1 MSRKVTAMLIGVL
14 GVSLAAHA
22 EPFAYVTNRDSNTVS
37 VIDTA
42 TNAVNA
48 TVNVGD
54 VPFDVAITPD
64 GAFAYV
70 AHFGPG
76 IVSVIATADN
86 TVIATV
92 SVGSAPVAVA
102 ITPPHGDSDADGVP
116 DAFDQCPDTAVPESA
131 PTSGKLGQ
139 ARYALRSGVTFSMGP
154 KAKIVY
160 TMTDTA
166 GCSCEQIAATLGLG
180 RGHLKFGCSIGAMKA
195 WIVGLP

>member
-1 MSRKVTAMLIGVL
+1 VDVGETPFGVAVTPDGA
-14 GVSLAAHA
+14 
-22 EPFAYVTNRDSNTVS
+22 FAYVTNIDSSSVT

-42 TNAVNA
+42 SNTVIA
-48 TVNVGD
+48 TVSVPD
-54 VPFDVAITPD
+54 VPLEIAITPD

-70 AHFGPG
+70 AHFSSG

-92 SVGSAPVAVA
+92 SVGSGPVAVA
-102 ITPPHGDSDADGVP
+102 ITPHGDSDADGVP

-139 ARYALRSGVTFSMGP
+139 AHYALRSGVTFSMGP
-154 KAKIVY
+154 KAKTVY